1 MFGLEILDV
10 VIGLMFVYLLLSLL
24 ATAINEYIS
33 AVLNRRGKELARGIG
48 RLLDDLEAPQAL
60 EHAFKGV
67 RARAAKDSP
76 AGPAA
81 AAPRSVTERFYD
93 HPLIRPLATRRGRL
107 FDPFNLTP
115 RLPSYIPARTFGL
128 ALLDV
133 LGYREPTASDP
144 APEPGSREA
153 ALVGIMQLLKRE
165 SPLDLSELKS
175 MLEKASIPDEAVAGI
190 LVASTGAQ
198 TRLQQLHDGV
208 EVWFNNAMDRVSG
221 AYKRNVQ
228 GWLLSIGVVIAFAM
242 NADTIQM
249 WRQLA
254 ANDDLAKAMAERAAA
269 TLPLLDSAVHRTP
282 GTQPSVDS
290 ASARYQS
297 ARARLDSMELKLG
310 WTRSEARR
318 IGIAKADPTSTGPA
332 PAMWARNPTFWG
344 KLVGL
349 FLTGIAISLGAPFWF
364 DLLNK
369 VISIRSA
376 GRSPEEK
383 PKSPQGPPK
392 RAAEETP
399 K

>member
-1 MFGLEILDV
+1 MFGLELLDV

-24 ATAINEYIS
+24 ATAVNEYIS

-48 RLLDDLEAPQAL
+48 RLLDDLEAPEAL

-67 RARAAKDSP
+67 RVK
-76 AGPAA
+76 PAA
-81 AAPRSVTERFYD
+81 GAQPGAATVSDTRPITERFYD

-107 FDPFNLTP
+107 FDPFNKAP
-115 RLPSYIPARTFGL
+115 RLPSYIPARTFAL

-133 LGYREPTASDP
+133 LGYSEPSAGDPEP
-144 APEPGSREA
+144 APGSKEA
-153 ALVGIMQLLKRE
+153 ALVGIMKLLKRE
-165 SPLDLSELKS
+165 SPLDLSELKV
-175 MLEKASIPDEAVAGI
+175 MLEKANLPPEAVQRI

-198 TRLQQLHDGV
+198 TRLQHLHDGV

-228 GWLLSIGVVIAFAM
+228 GWLLAIGIVIAFAM

-249 WRQLA
+249 WRQLS
-254 ANDDLAKAMAERAAA
+254 ANDELRTAMVERATS
-269 TLPLLDSAVHRTP
+269 TLPTLDTIVNRPA
-282 GTQPSVDS
+282 GDS
-290 ASARYQS
+290 LTLEEARERYQVASALVEEMDLQ
-297 ARARLDSMELKLG
+297 LG
-310 WTRSEARR
+310 WSNEEGRNWPDE
-318 IGIAKADPTSTGPA
+318 PGP
-332 PAMWARNPTFWG
+332 RFF
-344 KLVGL
+344 KIVGL
-349 FLTGIAISLGAPFWF
+349 LLTGIAISLGAPFWF

-369 VISIRSA
+369 VISIRAA

-383 PKSPQGPPK
+383 PKSPQGPAK

>member
-33 AVLNRRGKELARGIG
+33 AVMNRRGKELARGIG
-48 RLLDDLEAPQAL
+48 RLLEDLDAPDAL
-60 EHAFKGV
+60 RHAFKGL
-67 RARAAKDSP
+67 
-76 AGPAA
+76 
-81 AAPRSVTERFYD
+81 APGGTPGTLTEQFYS

-107 FDPFNLTP
+107 FGMIHDVP
-115 RLPSYIPARTFGL
+115 RLPSYIPARTFAL

-133 LGYREPTASDP
+133 LGYSEPSATDP
-144 APEPGSREA
+144 APAPGSREA
-153 ALVGIMQLLKRE
+153 SLIAIMKLLKRE

-175 MLEKASIPDEAVAGI
+175 MLEKADLPEDAI
-190 LVASTGAQ
+190 LRIMEASTGAQ
-198 TRLQQLHDGV
+198 SRLQHLHDGV

-228 GWLLSIGVVIAFAM
+228 GWLLVIGIAIAAAM

-254 ANDDLAKAMAERAAA
+254 ANDELRTAIVERATS
-269 TLPLLDSAVHRTP
+269 TLPTLDSIVNRPPPT
-282 GTQPSVDS
+282 DS
-290 ASARYQS
+290 LSLEDARARYQA
-297 ARARLDSMELKLG
+297 ARALVSEMELQLG
-310 WTRSEARR
+310 WSGEN
-318 IGIAKADPTSTGPA
+318 GWPA
-332 PAMWARNPTFWG
+332 GGWPRFY
-344 KLVGL
+344 KIVGL
-349 FLTGIAISLGAPFWF
+349 VLTGIAISLGAPFWF

-369 VISIRSA
+369 VITIRAA
-376 GRSPEEK
+376 GRSPAEK
-383 PKSPQGPPK
+383 PKSPEGAPK